1 MAAIIFLVKEMGS
14 KTFALAW
21 VYTAKGRLDS
31 RAVEW
36 SCGAAEP
43 VLVALKLD
51 GIDDVSCKKC
61 MESPRALLGKTA
73 SASLWLAA
81 LA

>member
-1 MAAIIFLVKEMGS
+1 MGS
-14 KTFALAW
+14 KTLALAW
-21 VYTAKGRLDS
+21 VYTAKGRFDS

-43 VLVALKLD
+43 MVVALKLG